1 MPISWNEIKSR
12 ALTFSRTWAD
22 AANEDSQGKPFWI
35 DFFEIFGITDKRVAT
50 FEHAVKKLTGAKART
65 DGFVDLFWPGML
77 LVEQKSRG
85 KNLDN
90 ALTQALSYFPGLA
103 ERDLPQIV
111 IVCDFA
117 RFRVHRLAT
126 GETIEF
132 ALKDLHKHIKLF
144 GFVAGYKAQTIQPQ
158 NPVNIKAA
166 ERMGRLHDALKASGY
181 TEHPLEVLLVR
192 LLFCLFADDTGIFQ
206 PAQAFRA
213 FIEERTAADGSDLGS
228 RLGQLFQILNTAED
242 KRSKTLDEQVAAFP
256 YVNGKLFDEPLP
268 MADFSAAMREA
279 LLDACALDWSAI
291 SPAIFGSLFQSI
303 MDDKARR
310 NLGAHYTSEEN
321 ILKLIKPL
329 FLDELWVEFGKAK
342 SNKNRLFEF
351 HKKLRTL
358 TFFDP
363 ACGCG
368 NFLVISYRELRLLE
382 LEVLRASNTAGQLSI
397 DVHQLI
403 GINVDQF
410 YGIEIEEFPAQIA
423 QVALWL
429 MDHQMN
435 LRVSEEFGLYFARI
449 PLRTTPHVVHG
460 NALKLDWNEVLP
472 AERCSY
478 VLGNPPFVGAKF
490 MDDAQREDTRLVFAG
505 IDNAGLL
512 DFVAAW
518 YVKAAHYLRGEAPAI
533 AGWPLGAHNPS
544 GPKSRPSAT
553 PHSPHVMGIADAH
566 GSQRREAN
574 GGRIPISAAHVP
586 DTHGGV
592 TKLGSDPY
600 LPVPPTQARCAFVST
615 NSITQ
620 GEQVGVLWGWLLA
633 QGVHIQFAHRTF
645 SWSNEA
651 RGKAA
656 VHCVIIGFGL
666 EDRPGKVIYEYDDIR
681 GEPHA
686 VPANNINPYLVDA
699 PDVVL
704 PRRSSPICAVPE
716 IGIGNK
722 PIDDGNYLFTP
733 EERDAFIAKEPASAK
748 WFRRWLGADE
758 FLNGY
763 ERWCLWLGDCP
774 PTELRAMPE
783 AMKRVLAV
791 KASRLASRS
800 PPTQKLADTPTRFHV
815 EFMPSQPYM
824 VIPEVSSERRH
835 YIPLG
840 YLQPETLASNK
851 LRLLPHAELWQF
863 GVLQSAMHVAW
874 TRYTCGR
881 MKSDFQYSISI
892 VYNNFPWPDLPTTSE
907 PNKAPAPVHKAQAAI
922 ETAAQAVLDARAQF
936 QTGAQPASLADLYD
950 PLTMPPVLLKAHQK
964 LDAAVDA
971 AYALSGGKKSWKNDA
986 ERVAYL
992 FELYQRYTSLLPS
1005 VPAKS
1010 KRKTKS

>member
-1 MPISWNEIKSR
+1 MPLSWNEIKSR

-50 FEHAVKKLTGAKART
+50 FEHAVKKLPGIKAKT

-85 KNLDN
+85 KNMDA
-90 ALTQALSYFPGLA
+90 ALTQALDYFPGIA
-103 ERDLPQIV
+103 ERDLPQLV

-117 RFRVHRLAT
+117 HFRVQRLAT
-126 GETIEF
+126 NETFEF
-132 ALKDLHKHIKLF
+132 ALKDLHKNIKLF
-144 GFVAGYKAQTIQPQ
+144 GFIAGYKALEIKPQ
-158 NPVNIKAA
+158 DPVNIKAA

-181 TEHPLEVLLVR
+181 TGHPLEVLLVR

-206 PAQAFRA
+206 PAQSFRT
-213 FIEERTAADGSDLGS
+213 FIEERTSTDGSDLGS
-228 RLGQLFQILNTAED
+228 RLAQLFQVLNTED
-242 KRSKTLDEQVAAFP
+242 GKRSNALDEQVAAFP
-256 YVNGKLFDEPLP
+256 YVNGKLFEEPLP
-268 MADFSAAMREA
+268 MADFTSAMREA

-329 FLDELWVEFGKAK
+329 FLDELWADFTKVK

-368 NFLVISYRELRLLE
+368 NFLVISYRELRELE
-382 LEVLRASNTAGQLSI
+382 LAVLRASNPAGQQGI

-403 GINVDQF
+403 GIDVDQF

-429 MDHQMN
+429 IDHQMN
-435 LRVSEEFGLYFARI
+435 LRVGEEFGLYFARI
-449 PLRTTPHVVHG
+449 PLRTSPHIVNG
-460 NALKLDWNEVLP
+460 NALRLDWNEVLP
-472 AERCSY
+472 AERCSF

-505 IDNAGLL
+505 VDNAGLL

-518 YVKAAHYLRGEAPAI
+518 YVKAAHYLRGVAPAS
-533 AGWPLGAHNPS
+533 APPS
-544 GPKSRPSAT
+544 PR
-553 PHSPHVMGIADAH
+553 VI
-566 GSQRREAN
+566 R
-574 GGRIPISAAHVP
+574 V
-586 DTHGGV
+586 
-592 TKLGSDPY
+592 
-600 LPVPPTQARCAFVST
+600 AFVST

-633 QGVHIQFAHRTF
+633 QGVHIHFGHRTF

-651 RGKAA
+651 KGNAA

-666 EDRPGKVIYEYDDIR
+666 EDRPGKVIYEYDNIK

-686 VPANNINPYLVDA
+686 LAAANINPYLVDA

-733 EERDAFIAKEPASAK
+733 EQKQAFVALEPASAK
-748 WFRRWLGADE
+748 WFRHWLGATE
-758 FLNGY
+758 FLNGI

-774 PTELRAMPE
+774 PHELRTMPE
-783 AMKRVLAV
+783 AMKRVQAV
-791 KASRLASRS
+791 KAFRLTSKSA
-800 PPTQKLADTPTRFHV
+800 PTQKLAATPTRFHV
-815 EFMPSQPYM
+815 HNMPSSSYLVFPRH
-824 VIPEVSSERRH
+824 SSETRQFVP
-835 YIPLG
+835 IG
-840 YLQPETLASNK
+840 FVAPENLTGDACLMTREATAF
-851 LRLLPHAELWQF
+851 HF
-863 GVLQSAMHVAW
+863 GVLSSSMHNAW
-874 TRYTCGR
+874 IRYTCGR
-881 MKSDFQYSISI
+881 IKSDFRLSADI
-892 VYNNFPWPDLPTTSE
+892 VYNNFPWPEFAQNSK
-907 PNKAPAPVHKAQAAI
+907 PNQPLATVDKSQTAI
-922 ETAAQAVLDARAQF
+922 ESAAQAVLEVRAKF
-936 QTGAQPASLADLYD
+936 QSGDQAATLADLYD
-950 PLTMPPVLLKAHQK
+950 PLTMPPELLKAHQK
-964 LDAAVDA
+964 LDAAVDK
-971 AYALSGGKKSWKNDA
+971 AYERSGGKKSYKSDA
-986 ERVAYL
+986 ERVAFL
-992 FELYQRYTSLLPS
+992 FELYQKYTSLLPADK
-1005 VPAKS
+1005 PKAN
-1010 KRKTKS
+1010 RRTTLKTT